1 MPVPDPDEVA
11 PRRSLPAWTT
21 TPVPLGAALLA
32 VVASAVGGTVVGTNL
47 PWGDVPLTV
56 ERGTALLQEPSN
68 GLTSFEGDDGTVIGL
83 DADAL
88 VWSADSEHGEGRPP
102 CLREGREVAVE
113 LGYRW
118 VGLPDG
124 GSSLT
129 PVWVGC

>member
-1 MPVPDPDEVA
+1 MPDPDEVA
-11 PRRSLPAWTT
+11 PRRPLPAWTT
-21 TPVPLGAALLA
+21 TPVPLVAAALA
-32 VVASAVGGTVVGTNL
+32 VVVAAVGGAVVGTTL

-56 ERGTALLQEPSN
+56 ESGTVLLQEPAN
-68 GLTSFEGDDGTVIGL
+68 GLASFEGDDGTVLGL

-88 VWSADSEHGEGRPP
+88 VWSAGSEHGEGTPP

-118 VGLPDG
+118 VRLPDG

-129 PVWVGC
+129 PVWMGC